1 MNAIFNKISIDFE
14 YLNEIYTIKSDPYKT
29 LSELKE
35 LVSKKIFPFPGD
47 VHCFYKNLD
56 LIEQEDDE
64 ISKIFPNK
72 TKIKITLKKPQKDKP
87 IKKQS
92 ISRNSL
98 IKIVAFDTEPK
109 SQLKESRPQSKVIRK
124 SKMESDIKL
133 PKIDNI
139 RMKGRQS
146 CFLYG
151 IKKLENNLNKNS
163 QNNINDDLNNDM
175 IKQNEIGSY
184 QKLMDLDDN
193 ETEAKSLIDKYK
205 GNKMDYLL
213 TDKKDMKSLNF
224 LLSSLKPKNNNQSAK
239 KYKLGNSFSLPKSLF
254 KNNKEIINH
263 ILNTE
268 IEHEIKKI
276 NMSIE
281 KTEAKT
287 DNKNIDKNN
296 LDENY
301 LCNSCKK
308 NIISQYCLNCNGF
321 KCNSCID
328 LCKTYTHE
336 ILQINLNL
344 DCYKIIMSYYDLV
357 NSNINSTI
365 EEILQNNKELKI
377 YNIKK
382 SRDELVSFIN
392 DLLNIYNEI
401 INILENEIYKEN
413 NIKKEMNK
421 YENETNKIKAEINE
435 IMQKA
440 NSFLKNEENINKP
453 KFKMMNV
460 KHFFNL
466 LNEKR
471 INFNSLTQNMKVYT
485 LNNEINSNL
494 EKSFNDMKNIMQSMT
509 NLDNPFSLSKDLNAE
524 YLKLNEKFNN
534 TQKERKKMMLFRRRN
549 SISTNGVIFPNFPL
563 FGADKAPDI
572 NI

>member
-193 ETEAKSLIDKYK
+193 EK
-205 GNKMDYLL
+205 
-213 TDKKDMKSLNF
+213 
-224 LLSSLKPKNNNQSAK
+224 
-239 KYKLGNSFSLPKSLF
+239 
-254 KNNKEIINH
+254 
-263 ILNTE
+263 
-268 IEHEIKKI
+268 
-276 NMSIE
+276 
-281 KTEAKT
+281 
-287 DNKNIDKNN
+287 
-296 LDENY
+296 
-301 LCNSCKK
+301 
-308 NIISQYCLNCNGF
+308 
-321 KCNSCID
+321 
-328 LCKTYTHE
+328 
-336 ILQINLNL
+336 
-344 DCYKIIMSYYDLV
+344 
-357 NSNINSTI
+357 
-365 EEILQNNKELKI
+365 
-377 YNIKK
+377 
-382 SRDELVSFIN
+382 
-392 DLLNIYNEI
+392 
-401 INILENEIYKEN
+401 
-413 NIKKEMNK
+413 
-421 YENETNKIKAEINE
+421 
-435 IMQKA
+435 
-440 NSFLKNEENINKP
+440 
-453 KFKMMNV
+453 
-460 KHFFNL
+460 
-466 LNEKR
+466 
-471 INFNSLTQNMKVYT
+471 
-485 LNNEINSNL
+485 
-494 EKSFNDMKNIMQSMT
+494 
-509 NLDNPFSLSKDLNAE
+509 
-524 YLKLNEKFNN
+524 
-534 TQKERKKMMLFRRRN
+534 
-549 SISTNGVIFPNFPL
+549 
-563 FGADKAPDI
+563 
-572 NI
+572 

>member
-1 MNAIFNKISIDFE
+1 MKAIFNKISIDFE

-72 TKIKITLKKPQKDKP
+72 TKIKITLKNPQKDKP

-213 TDKKDMKSLNF
+213 TDKKDMKSLEF

-254 KNNKEIINH
+254 KNDKEIINH

-268 IEHEIKKI
+268 
-276 NMSIE
+276 M
-281 KTEAKT
+281 
-287 DNKNIDKNN
+287 
-296 LDENY
+296 
-301 LCNSCKK
+301 K

-421 YENETNKIKAEINE
+421 YESETNKIKAEINE
-435 IMQKA
+435 IMQKV

-534 TQKERKKMMLFRRRN
+534 TQKERKKMLFRRRK
-549 SISTNGVIFPNFPL
+549 SVSTNGVVFPDFPL

>member
-1 MNAIFNKISIDFE
+1 MKSIFNKISIDFE

-35 LVSKKIFPFPGD
+35 LISKKIFPFPGD
-47 VHCFYKNLD
+47 VHCYYKNMD
-56 LIEQEDDE
+56 LIEQEEDS

-72 TKIKITLKKPQKDKP
+72 TKIKIVLKKPQKDKP

-92 ISRNSL
+92 LSRNSL
-98 IKIVAFDTEPK
+98 IKVVAFNTEPK
-109 SQLKESRPQSKVIRK
+109 SQIKESRPQSKINPEK
-124 SKMESDIKL
+124 KMESDIVL
-133 PKIDNI
+133 PKIENI

-151 IKKLENNLNKNS
+151 VKKLENNLNKNL
-163 QNNINDDLNNDM
+163 QNNISDDFDN
-175 IKQNEIGSY
+175 GSY
-184 QKLMDLDDN
+184 QKLIELDDN
-193 ETEAKSLIDKYK
+193 EMEAKSLINKYK
-205 GNKMDYLL
+205 GKKIDNLL
-213 TDKKDMKSLNF
+213 TDKKEMKNMQF
-224 LLSSLKPKNNNQSAK
+224 LLSSLKTKNNNQSNN
-239 KYKLGNSFSLPKSLF
+239 KYRLGNSFSLPKSLF
-254 KNNKEIINH
+254 KNNKALNNN

-268 IEHEIKKI
+268 IEQEIKKI
-276 NMSIE
+276 NISNE
-281 KTEAKT
+281 NTETKP
-287 DNKNIDKNN
+287 DNNFDK
-296 LDENY
+296 NY

-308 NIISQYCLNCNGF
+308 NIISQYCLNCNEF

-328 LCKTYTHE
+328 LCKIYTHE

-344 DCYKIIMSYYDLV
+344 DCYKIIMSYYDFI
-357 NSNINSTI
+357 NSNINNTI

-377 YNIKK
+377 FNIKK
-382 SRDELVSFIN
+382 SRDELISFIN

-401 INILENEIYKEN
+401 INILENEIYKDN

-421 YENETNKIKAEINE
+421 YETETNKIKAEINE
-435 IMQKA
+435 IIQKV
-440 NSFLKNEENINKP
+440 NSYLKNEENISKP
-453 KFKMMNV
+453 KFKMMNI

-466 LNEKR
+466 LNEKKKT
-471 INFNSLTQNMKVYT
+471 FNSLTQNMKVYS

-534 TQKERKKMMLFRRRN
+534 SQKERKKLLFRRRK
-549 SISTNGVIFPNFPL
+549 SVSTDGSLLPNFPA
-563 FGADKAPDI
+563 FGTDKASDI

>member
-1 MNAIFNKISIDFE
+1 MIAIFNKISIDFE

-98 IKIVAFDTEPK
+98 IKIVGFDTEPK
-109 SQLKESRPQSKVIRK
+109 SQIKESRPQSKVIRK

-151 IKKLENNLNKNS
+151 VKKLENNLNKNS

-254 KNNKEIINH
+254 KNNKEII
-263 ILNTE
+263 IL
-268 IEHEIKKI
+268 ISFFSQPLKI
-276 NMSIE
+276 N
-281 KTEAKT
+281 
-287 DNKNIDKNN
+287 
-296 LDENY
+296 
-301 LCNSCKK
+301 
-308 NIISQYCLNCNGF
+308 F
-321 KCNSCID
+321 
-328 LCKTYTHE
+328 
-336 ILQINLNL
+336 
-344 DCYKIIMSYYDLV
+344 
-357 NSNINSTI
+357 
-365 EEILQNNKELKI
+365 
-377 YNIKK
+377 
-382 SRDELVSFIN
+382 
-392 DLLNIYNEI
+392 
-401 INILENEIYKEN
+401 
-413 NIKKEMNK
+413 
-421 YENETNKIKAEINE
+421 
-435 IMQKA
+435 
-440 NSFLKNEENINKP
+440 
-453 KFKMMNV
+453 
-460 KHFFNL
+460 
-466 LNEKR
+466 
-471 INFNSLTQNMKVYT
+471 
-485 LNNEINSNL
+485 
-494 EKSFNDMKNIMQSMT
+494 
-509 NLDNPFSLSKDLNAE
+509 
-524 YLKLNEKFNN
+524 
-534 TQKERKKMMLFRRRN
+534 
-549 SISTNGVIFPNFPL
+549 
-563 FGADKAPDI
+563 
-572 NI
+572 

>member
-1 MNAIFNKISIDFE
+1 MKAIFNKISIDFE

-213 TDKKDMKSLNF
+213 TDKKDMKSLEF

-357 NSNINSTI
+357 ISNINSTI

-392 DLLNIYNEI
+392 DLFNIYNEI

-421 YENETNKIKAEINE
+421 YESETNKIKAEINE
-435 IMQKA
+435 IMQKV

-471 INFNSLTQNMKVYT
+471 INFNSLTQNMKVFS

-534 TQKERKKMMLFRRRN
+534 TQKERKKMMLFRRRK
-549 SISTNGVIFPNFPL
+549 SISTNGVIFPNFPP

>member
-1 MNAIFNKISIDFE
+1 MIAIFNKISIDFE

-213 TDKKDMKSLNF
+213 TDKKDMKSLEF

-254 KNNKEIINH
+254 KNDKEIINH

-401 INILENEIYKEN
+401 INILENEIYKDN

-421 YENETNKIKAEINE
+421 YETETNKIKAEINE
-435 IMQKA
+435 IIQKV
-440 NSFLKNEENINKP
+440 NSYLKNEENITKP
-453 KFKMMNV
+453 KFKMMNI

-466 LNEKR
+466 LNEKKKT
-471 INFNSLTQNMKVYT
+471 FNSLTQNMKVYS

-534 TQKERKKMMLFRRRN
+534 SQKERKKLLFRRRK
-549 SISTNGVIFPNFPL
+549 SVSTDGSLLPNFPA
-563 FGADKAPDI
+563 FGTDKASDI